1 MFLTTPSALQRSLLI
16 PSSRGGVDATSKNI
30 AEGILRIGADGV
42 VRSVFDH
49 PVCASK
55 VASQHFLDAQPPLLW
70 RRGIATSRTIS
81 FRFGTTPSTP
91 RFLLLYLFDRI
102 VLDPRIC

>member
-1 MFLTTPSALQRSLLI
+1 M
-16 PSSRGGVDATSKNI
+16 
-30 AEGILRIGADGV
+30 

-70 RRGIATSRTIS
+70 RRGIAASRTIS
-81 FRFGTTPSTP
+81 SFRFGNTPSTP
-91 RFLLLYLFDRI
+91 RFLLLYRIDRI